1 MASTDSMPVPKK
13 NTAYRVVFPIL
24 DADGD
29 LVTGA
34 TGLDSEVSKDQGT
47 FADCTNEATEIAT
60 SSGVYYLDLTST
72 EMNAD
77 SVAIIVKTSSVGAKT
92 TVIALYPQEA
102 GDIRVDC
109 TTWLG
114 QTIAAVDTNGYPK
127 VTIKN
132 GTGTGELSFTSG
144 IASVN
149 ATQINSSA
157 TSAAKLALALAA
169 TINGTV
175 DTAGFAATSS
185 IFETSS
191 ITEATADHFVG
202 KIVLWTSGALLY
214 QQALITAYS
223 LSSGRGR
230 FTVTTM
236 TDSPANGDAFI
247 VV

>member
-1 MASTDSMPVPKK
+1 MASSDARPVPKK
-13 NTAYRVVFPIL
+13 DAALRIVFPIF

-34 TGLDSEVSKDQGT
+34 TGLDSEISKDQGT
-47 FADCTNEATEIAT
+47 FVDCTNEATEIAT
-60 SSGVYYLDLTST
+60 SSGMYYLDITST
-72 EMNAD
+72 EMNCD
-77 SVAIIVKTSSVGAKT
+77 CVTVIVKTSSVGAKT
-92 TVIALYPQEA
+92 TPIVLYPQEG
-102 GDIRVDC
+102 GDIRVDV

-114 QTIAAVDTNGYPK
+114 QTVPTADTAGYPK

-132 GTGTGELSFTSG
+132 GTGTGELSITSG

-175 DTAGFAATSS
+175 DATVAPTTSM
-185 IFETSS
+185 FETSS

-202 KIVLWTSGALLY
+202 KIVLFTSGALLY

-223 LSSGRGR
+223 LVSGRGH
-230 FTVTTM
+230 FVVTTM
-236 TDSPANGDAFI
+236 TDAPANGDAFI